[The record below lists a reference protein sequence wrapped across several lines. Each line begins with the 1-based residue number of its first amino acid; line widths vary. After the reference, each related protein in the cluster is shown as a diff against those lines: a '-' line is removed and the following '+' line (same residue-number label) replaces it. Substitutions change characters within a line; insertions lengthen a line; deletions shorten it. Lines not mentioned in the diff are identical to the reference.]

1 MYIGGIYIIKL
12 LFVKKKKSW
21 SPLQSLP
28 DGIRTVL
35 SWDLESLKTI
45 KHVDTE
51 LNSDMRMNHL
61 DTGARRPRVKPL
73 MGTTHSFGLQTG
85 APKLYYAQAPNPVLP
100 DWREIPC
107 LSCLSLYII
116 QTHTYEGLL
125 WEFRL
130 SLVGGMVNIHQCLCY
145 TLTKSHEV
153 GMLRIWQLP

>member
-1 MYIGGIYIIKL
+1 ML
-12 LFVKKKKSW
+12 LNFCLLKKKSW

-51 LNSDMRMNHL
+51 LNSDMGMSHL
-61 DTGARRPRVKPL
+61 DPGARRPRVKPL
-73 MGTTHSFGLQTG
+73 MGTTHSFGFQTG
-85 APKLYYAQAPNPVLP
+85 APKLYYAQAPNPPRLEGNTP
-100 DWREIPC
+100 S
-107 LSCLSLYII
+107 LMSLSLYII

-130 SLVGGMVNIHQCLCY
+130 SQVGGMVNIHQCLCY
-145 TLTKSHEV
+145 TLTKSREV